1 MARVS
6 RQYARSADRRI
17 DLLRNREVAGCELQ
31 ERGGCRATVGN
42 ALKVVVAET
51 RIEGWGTD
59 LMELLKWNSGK

>member
-1 MARVS
+1 M
-6 RQYARSADRRI
+6 I